1 MHKMIVPILVS
12 LFLIACASNEG
23 YDRVAAEKQKQKVI
37 DAKNDRLKEVIED
50 LPDWAVNPPKSDQ
63 EGMYAVGMGNSDSFN
78 TALKMA
84 TLEAEFGLAKLYS
97 QELSGSERIY
107 ATGGEFEGVTS
118 YQGLIDK
125 IVDSVPVVGY
135 QTEKKEIKA
144 IQGNYQ
150 AFVLLKLPYDQF
162 NEVLKQQRSKATDV
176 AMKEAF
182 DELEQRLEKRKSQQ

>member
-125 IVDSVPVVGY
+125 MRVGRHPGKIR
-135 QTEKKEIKA
+135 QIEH
-144 IQGNYQ
+144 N
-150 AFVLLKLPYDQF
+150 VLFYICFYGSSGSNILMPKSSGGTSRS
-162 NEVLKQQRSKATDV
+162 RSK
-176 AMKEAF
+176 
-182 DELEQRLEKRKSQQ
+182 L